1 MDFRLSEELILLKG
15 MVHDFVD
22 RELKPHENEVERA
35 DRVAPELRKS
45 IRDKARDLGLLGLN
59 IPEEEGGAGL
69 GVLALC
75 VVREELGRT
84 SYAMAQV
91 VKPTPPLLL
100 FGNEDQKEKYL
111 RPYMRNE
118 REYAFALSEPNA
130 GSDAAAIQTTAVPD
144 GDAFVLNGTKHFT
157 TDGDIADFFVVFAL
171 TDKALRAR
179 GGITAFLIDRGTP
192 GFTVGR
198 PVETLGWRGIGHV
211 ELVFQDCRVPAASVL
226 GEVGEGFRLAMR
238 WIGHGRLSVAS
249 YSLGVAQSMLDL
261 AVDHSRQRETFG
273 KPISDRQAVQWML
286 VESAM
291 EIYAGRGMVRHA
303 AWMADEGI
311 EFRKEAA
318 MAKVHCTEMA
328 ARVVDRALQIHG
340 GMGYTKELPI
350 ERHYRDLRHNR
361 ISEGTSEILRFLI
374 ARELLRS

>member
-1 MDFRLSEELILLKG
+1 
-15 MVHDFVD
+15 
-22 RELKPHENEVERA
+22 
-35 DRVAPELRKS
+35 
-45 IRDKARDLGLLGLN
+45 
-59 IPEEEGGAGL
+59 
-69 GVLALC
+69 
-75 VVREELGRT
+75 
-84 SYAMAQV
+84 
-91 VKPTPPLLL
+91 
-100 FGNEDQKEKYL
+100 
-111 RPYMRNE
+111 
-118 REYAFALSEPNA
+118 
-130 GSDAAAIQTTAVPD
+130 
-144 GDAFVLNGTKHFT
+144 
-157 TDGDIADFFVVFAL
+157 
-171 TDKALRAR
+171 
-179 GGITAFLIDRGTP
+179 
-192 GFTVGR
+192 
-198 PVETLGWRGIGHV
+198 
-211 ELVFQDCRVPAASVL
+211 SVL

-303 AWMADEGI
+303 AWMADEGM